1 MSALGVHL
9 GAQMLSAGRQPEEAP
24 QVLVAALIEHVTD
37 LDTGRIAPAAI
48 VHGRPAD
55 PPGGH
60 ETSPAA

>member
-1 MSALGVHL
+1 
-9 GAQMLSAGRQPEEAP
+9 MLSAGRQPEEAP